1 MRLSTNW
8 QREESLVLDEI
19 KQTFQLG
26 RLIIGAVDDATLTR
40 GGSASLTINVGEVEY
55 APTILDL
62 FWKHRG
68 RTKKEASSPLE
79 SMESW

>member
-26 RLIIGAVDDATLTR
+26 RLIIGAVDDAMLTR
-40 GGSASLTINVGEVEY
+40 GGSASPTTNVGEVEY

-62 FWKHRG
+62 FWKHCG
-68 RTKKEASSPLE
+68 RIKKEASSPLE